1 MIHVSSGEVIRNEVK
16 SGLSRGLMLY
26 NAMLNGQPIPNSIMT
41 SLIQEEMLSR
51 IMGNGIANKV
61 FEVYIK

>member
-41 SLIQEEMLSR
+41 GLIQEEMLSR